1 MTETRLEMVIEQVK
15 RRRSGDKKPWIYD
28 KNGEIKSS
36 VIVGDVLPLL
46 EEMKE
51 YEINVSYEY
60 IEDFFKKF
68 NRGDTINGNTYNN
81 NACISNDIDWK
92 ALETKDDYCIFL
104 IQIHLFGD
112 IRGGYSD
119 WFVLKMDSFQEFWGL
134 ENWFQY
140 KTINDRYSVD
150 IHLNQECY
158 ELIDNNTQE
167 NIGEYYSMKVDDL
180 LAEIA
185 EEGKEIE

>member
-1 MTETRLEMVIEQVK
+1 METRLETVIRQVK
-15 RRRSGDKKPWIYD
+15 RRRGGDKNPWIYD
-28 KNGEIKSS
+28 ENGEIKSS

-60 IEDFFKKF
+60 IEDFLKKF
-68 NRGDTINGNTYNN
+68 NRGETINGNTYNN

-92 ALETKDDYCIFL
+92 ALETKEDYCIFL

-112 IRGGYSD
+112 IRCGYSD
-119 WFVLKMDSFQEFWGL
+119 WFVLKMDSFQDFWEL
-134 ENWFQY
+134 DSWVQY

-150 IHLNQECY
+150 IYLNQECY
-158 ELIDNNTQE
+158 ELVDNETQE
-167 NIGEYYSMKVDDL
+167 NLGEYYSAEVADL

-185 EEGKEIE
+185 EEGKEVE

>member
-1 MTETRLEMVIEQVK
+1 MKETRLERVIEQVK
-15 RRRSGDKKPWIYD
+15 RRRGGDKNPWIYD
-28 KNGEIKSS
+28 ENGEIKSS

-68 NRGDTINGNTYNN
+68 NRGETINGNTYNS

-92 ALETKDDYCIFL
+92 ALETKDNCFFL

-119 WFVLKMDSFQEFWGL
+119 WFVLKMDSFQNFWEL
-134 ENWFQY
+134 ENWIQY

-150 IHLNQECY
+150 IYLNQECY
-158 ELIDNNTQE
+158 ELIDNEIQE
-167 NIGEYYSMKVDDL
+167 NLGKYYVAEVDDL
-180 LAEIA
+180 LAEIT
-185 EEGKEIE
+185 EEGKEVE